1 MNLVNCDY
9 CGIMTSDYIEVI
21 AEDLQGVIMCEDC
34 SKPVDEKSEESFY
47 EWWKQFEEYQKLK
60 RRGRNCFDRVVQES
74 RVQVDANLKILK

>member
-21 AEDLQGVIMCEDC
+21 AEDFAGIIMCEDC
-34 SKPVDEKSEESFY
+34 SNPIDEKSEESFY

-60 RRGRNCFDRVVQES
+60 TRGRNGFDRVDKDQECKQT
-74 RVQVDANLKILK
+74 RVLKS